1 MVIKMI
7 DEVIEKVEKLMNELK
22 EIKGE
27 IDIHI
32 HVGVESYYHVEY
44 SKP

>member
-1 MVIKMI
+1 MVIKMM
-7 DEVIEKVEKLMNELK
+7 DEVIEKVEKLMDELK
-22 EIKGE
+22 KIEGE
-27 IDIHI
+27 LDIHI